1 MTERQKKLAVLACL
15 LTIVLAILD
24 QNIVSA
30 ATVKI
35 VRDLDPVHG
44 LELLPWLVTAYG
56 LAATAALPL
65 YGKLCDVYGAKRIFV
80 AAIAVFLAGSALCG
94 IAQTMAELIA
104 FRAVQGIG
112 GGGLMSI
119 TMVVI
124 AQMADAKKRAGQ
136 SGMAGLVAGLGLV
149 IGPLVGG
156 LLADSASWRWIFYV
170 NLPLGAVAL
179 TIAATALHLP
189 VHGQRHRIDF
199 LGAGLVA
206 AAASVLLLITEWG
219 GRTYPWS
226 SLRILGLIGLGVV
239 LIVLFVWRQATAS
252 EPILPLGL
260 FRNATL
266 RIAIPVQALIGVA
279 MMGSIVYVMVYLQVV
294 RGIPATRAGL
304 YLIPMAAGMTVA
316 GLLAA
321 RLMAR
326 DWPVKWFVVAGSA
339 CAAIGT
345 LLLSTVGVA
354 TASWPIWLALL
365 VFGAGLGQLLGQL
378 IIVSQQAVAPRL
390 LGVTT
395 TAVRFGQTLGGA
407 LGAAVFGTVLTRVYS
422 AKAPGG
428 LALDAVPASL
438 RPQALHAF
446 VSAIDVVFLG
456 AAGVALLMLLLA
468 LRLRVVDAVAE
479 PVDPSAAVDRGVSSA
494 APAAR

>member
-1 MTERQKKLAVLACL
+1 MTERHKKLALVACL

-35 VRDLDPVHG
+35 VRDLDPAHG
-44 LELLPWLVTAYG
+44 LELLPWLVTAYA

-65 YGKLCDVYGAKRIFV
+65 YGKLCDVYGAKRVFI
-80 AAIAVFLAGSALCG
+80 AAIAIFLAGSALCG
-94 IAQTMAELIA
+94 MAQSMAELIA

-112 GGGLMSI
+112 GGGLMSV

-136 SGMAGLVAGLGLV
+136 SGMAGLVAGLGMV
-149 IGPLVGG
+149 VGPLVGG
-156 LLADSASWRWIFYV
+156 WLADSASWRWIFYV

-189 VHGQRHRIDF
+189 VHGRKHRIDF

-219 GRTYPWS
+219 GRSYAWS
-226 SLRILGLIGLGVV
+226 SARILGLIGLGLLLVG
-239 LIVLFVWRQATAS
+239 LFMWRQATAT

-279 MMGSIVYVMVYLQVV
+279 MTGSIVYVMVYLQVV
-294 RGIPATRAGL
+294 RGIAATRAGL
-304 YLIPMAAGMTVA
+304 YLIPMAVGMTVA
-316 GLLAA
+316 GTVAG

-326 DWPVKWFVVAGSA
+326 DWPVKRFVIAGSA
-339 CAAIGT
+339 CVAGGAAVLG
-345 LLLSTVGVA
+345 TVGVD
-354 TASWPIWLALL
+354 TAAVRIWLALF

-378 IIVSQQAVAPRL
+378 IIVSQLAVPPRL

-395 TAVRFGQTLGGA
+395 TTVRFGQTLGGA
-407 LGAAVFGTVLTRVYS
+407 FGAAVFGTVLTRVYS

-428 LALDAVPASL
+428 GPLNV
-438 RPQALHAF
+438 HAF
-446 VSAIDVVFLG
+446 ASAIDVVFLG
-456 AAGVALLMLLLA
+456 AAGVALVMLLLA
-468 LRLRVVDAVAE
+468 LRLRTDPESHDAGEAV
-479 PVDPSAAVDRGVSSA
+479 PSRPDLTTTS
-494 APAAR
+494 PK

>member
-1 MTERQKKLAVLACL
+1 MTERQRKLALLACL

-35 VRDLDPVHG
+35 VRDLDPAHG
-44 LELLPWLVTAYG
+44 LELLPWLVTAYA

-65 YGKLCDVYGAKRIFV
+65 YGKLCDVYGAKRVFIG
-80 AAIAVFLAGSALCG
+80 AIAVFLAGSALCG
-94 IAQTMAELIA
+94 MAQTMAELIA

-136 SGMAGLVAGLGLV
+136 SGMAGLVAGLGMV
-149 IGPLVGG
+149 VGPLVGG

-179 TIAATALHLP
+179 AVAATALHLP
-189 VHGQRHRIDF
+189 VHGRRHRIDF

-219 GRTYPWS
+219 GRSYAWS
-226 SLRILGLIGLGVV
+226 SARIVGLIALGLC
-239 LIVLFVWRQATAS
+239 LIALFLWRQATAA
-252 EPILPLGL
+252 EPILPLSL

-266 RIAIPVQALIGVA
+266 RVAIPVQALIGVA
-279 MMGSIVYVMVYLQVV
+279 MTGSIVYVMVYLQVV

-304 YLIPMAAGMTVA
+304 YLIPMALGMTLAGTVA
-316 GLLAA
+316 G

-326 DWPVKWFVVAGSA
+326 DWPVKWFVIAGSA
-339 CAAIGT
+339 CVCLGT
-345 LLLSTVGVA
+345 LALGTVGVG
-354 TASWPIWLALL
+354 TPSWRIWLALF
-365 VFGAGLGQLLGQL
+365 VFGTGLGQLLGQL
-378 IIVSQQAVAPRL
+378 IIVSQQAVPLRL

-407 LGAAVFGTVLTRVYS
+407 FGAAVFGTVLTRVYS

-428 LALDAVPASL
+428 VALDAVPAAL
-438 RPQALHAF
+438 RPQALAAF

-456 AAGVALLMLLLA
+456 AAGVAVVMLVLA
-468 LRLRVVDAVAE
+468 LRLRVAPAAAE
-479 PVDPSAAVDRGVSSA
+479 GSTA
-494 APAAR
+494 APAHASAGAGAAATG